1 MTEQVLT
8 PLNEQSHKEHLTTEL
23 ALARKTNPFE
33 FPNQVANEVV
43 NSDAE
48 ALSDKDSSLLS
59 TAEIMRQEAPA
70 LGNNIDI
77 LPIQQS
83 QAIVQ
88 QAVSLEDPSHIAGM
102 GEEII
107 LNLDQNDPNCET
119 EEYKLALKAK
129 LLCTLGWR
137 LAQCGAETRLIVQSV
152 KTMAHSL
159 GCSSID
165 ISLTREGIII
175 KLRQGNKICVEFK
188 EIKSFSINMDSLD
201 RIHKLCL
208 KVNSGEL
215 TDPKK
220 IFLAIRAIRP
230 RHYKHK
236 HLIYIEAIAGACF
249 AYLNGGDFAVCA
261 SAFLGG
267 LFLMYARFMFIKRG
281 FFEAFVFMLAA
292 FFGSLISMLCAHY
305 VFEADSSQVVLA
317 ATATTLLLVPGFPLI
332 NGFLDIFKGYV
343 PVGLSRL
350 VIAVVLIIAAAVG
363 LLFTTYLGKSV
374 IDLIPLAPIN
384 LKTLANLAFAF

>member
-8 PLNEQSHKEHLTTEL
+8 PMDNNVNEDQPTTEL
-23 ALARKTNPFE
+23 ALARKTNPSE
-33 FPNQVANEVV
+33 LPKQAANEAANDAMDGANLDRGVV
-43 NSDAE
+43 RISELMAGNE
-48 ALSDKDSSLLS
+48 AN
-59 TAEIMRQEAPA
+59 QQ
-70 LGNNIDI
+70 
-77 LPIQQS
+77 PINDL
-83 QAIVQ
+83 AINT
-88 QAVSLEDPSHIAGM
+88 ETTTHIAGM
-102 GEEII
+102 GEEIQFS
-107 LNLDQNDPNCET
+107 LDQDDPRENT

-137 LAQCGAETRLIVQSV
+137 MAQCGAETRLIVQSV
-152 KTMAHSL
+152 KSVAHRL

-165 ISLTREGIII
+165 MSLTREGIII

-188 EIKSFSINMDSLD
+188 EIKGFAINMDSLD
-201 RIHKLCL
+201 RLHKLCL
-208 KVNSGEL
+208 KVASGEL

-220 IFLAIRAIRP
+220 IFLAIRAVRP
-230 RHYKHK
+230 RHYKHN
-236 HLIYIEAIAGACF
+236 HLIFIEAIAGACF
-249 AYLNGGDFAVCA
+249 AYLNGGDFAVCT
-261 SAFLGG
+261 SALFGG

-292 FFGSLISMLCAHY
+292 FVGSLISMLTAHY
-305 VFEADSSQVVLA
+305 LFKSDNPQVMLA

-350 VIAVVLIIAAAVG
+350 VIAVVLVIAAAVG
-363 LLFTTYLGKSV
+363 LLFTTYLGKAV

-384 LKTLANLAFAF
+384 LETLASLF